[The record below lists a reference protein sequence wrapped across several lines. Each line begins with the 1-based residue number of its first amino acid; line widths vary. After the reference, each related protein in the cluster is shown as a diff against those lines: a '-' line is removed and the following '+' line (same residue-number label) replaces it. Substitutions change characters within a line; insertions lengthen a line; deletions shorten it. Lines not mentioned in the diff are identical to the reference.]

1 MVENAAE
8 VPAATIPRVCK
19 PACPGE
25 MVCLGITLCTDR
37 PLRPCCVQD
46 PPIISEAVDKW
57 VFDTFSQLFPPCG
70 SGTPH
75 QKDMLCGCDPTNPE
89 HYVRISV
96 DVEPA
101 LKAKEKADGTAFM
114 SKDLSPSK
122 VGDILARFDLRA
134 KQNAINPD
142 TCKAHGF
149 RHKSI
154 SKGSAIFGVKPI
166 QANGSS
172 GSGAAAT
179 GAGSAAVC
187 SGAAVHSAAPGA
199 AISAGGGANATGV
212 PGNGGVLAK
221 ASPFFAWA
229 PVKTLAPPVVA
240 VDPAAPS
247 EAPAAA
253 NTVRVLL
260 DRDET

>member
-25 MVCLGITLCTDR
+25 MVCLEITLCTDR

-101 LKAKEKADGTAFM
+101 LKAKDKADGTAFM
-114 SKDLSPSK
+114 SKDVSPSK
-122 VGDILARFDLRA
+122 VGDILARFGLRA
-134 KQNAINPD
+134 KQSAINPD

-166 QANGSS
+166 QANGAA

-179 GAGSAAVC
+179 GAASAAVC
-187 SGAAVHSAAPGA
+187 SGAAVHSVAPGA

-221 ASPFFAWA
+221 A
-229 PVKTLAPPVVA
+229 LAPPGVA

-247 EAPAAA
+247 VAPAAG

-260 DRDET
+260 DGYET